1 MHNLVIIMAMALA
14 ISVVGFCFCFSVGLA
29 VRGYRDLK
37 AQQKL
42 YKSYLARN

>member
-1 MHNLVIIMAMALA
+1 MLNLVIIMLIALA
-14 ISVVGFCFCFSVGLA
+14 ITVAGYGFCFAVGLA

-37 AQQKL
+37 AQQQL